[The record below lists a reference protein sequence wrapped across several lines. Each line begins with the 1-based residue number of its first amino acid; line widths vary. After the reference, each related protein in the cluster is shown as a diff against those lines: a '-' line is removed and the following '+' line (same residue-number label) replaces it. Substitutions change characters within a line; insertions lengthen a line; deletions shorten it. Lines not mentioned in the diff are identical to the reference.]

1 MLGTLGVSGKHASW
15 VYTDNPLSY
24 PPTHRVFLIHSSL
37 PLGLSTV
44 PRTHEAFSH
53 LFGWFTH
60 TRFFHILFFFS
71 FPMHSPSCF
80 LPPSEDISNAVPVP
94 YIQSWRLPFP
104 ASVQTF
110 AKPGK
115 MASGQPLSQH
125 DTHPRSAPQLC
136 TVKATWGLAHPLDN
150 VEMWKCN
157 LHVLWQETQGRIWK
171 GGRIDRW
178 PWDSD
183 FLSYECAD
191 GVWPGDKGQGLQSLQ
206 FL

>member
-1 MLGTLGVSGKHASW
+1 M
-15 VYTDNPLSY
+15 
-24 PPTHRVFLIHSSL
+24 
-37 PLGLSTV
+37 

-60 TRFFHILFFFS
+60 SIFPHSVLFFFS
-71 FPMHSPSCF
+71 NALSFLFSLSLRGHLKCSSSSIHSE
-80 LPPSEDISNAVPVP
+80 L
-94 YIQSWRLPFP
+94 RLPFP
-104 ASVQTF
+104 ASVQIF

-115 MASGQPLSQH
+115 IASGQPLSHH
-125 DTHPRSAPQLC
+125 DTHPRSAPHLC

-157 LHVLWQETQGRIWK
+157 LHVLCQERQGRIRK

-183 FLSYECAD
+183 FLSCECVD
-191 GVWPGDKGQGLQSLQ
+191 WVWQGDKGQGIQSQ
-206 FL
+206 PFL